1 MPEYKGQNACVF
13 YDGDE
18 ITIVREGRAA
28 KLNFVDPHPWQIPVP
43 ALTGVDLRPPSALHV
58 GRLQFLVK
66 GASVHYGSTSELHE
80 DPAIGL
86 SASRL
91 DCRTGRAA
99 TCAGGSFDCAQKGS
113 QVNRGPHS
121 RRARRLLR
129 SSRGASGRQDG

>member
-80 DPAIGL
+80 DPAIVFFAPSHRGEFEEL
-86 SASRL
+86 AADVERRIAAYRQAGWTAEL
-91 DCRTGRAA
+91 VELPPAPVGRS
-99 TCAGGSFDCAQKGS
+99 T
-113 QVNRGPHS
+113 
-121 RRARRLLR
+121 ARRK
-129 SSRGASGRQDG
+129 AAK